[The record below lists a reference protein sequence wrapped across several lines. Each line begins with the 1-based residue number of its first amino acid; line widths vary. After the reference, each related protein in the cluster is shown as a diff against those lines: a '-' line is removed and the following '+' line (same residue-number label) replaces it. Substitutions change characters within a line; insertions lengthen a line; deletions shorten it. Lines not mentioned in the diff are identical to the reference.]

1 MQIIKLNQ
9 MKKTIQILIIFGII
23 FMSCNQKKQRPEPGF
38 YKNLYTHEILNKS
51 EYNDLFGKLYKEYY
65 DSIKGAPY
73 ITFQFE
79 SLIETKDSII
89 QPFKYDVRVGK
100 EYKLRSRTYEKKGMS
115 ISSRIFKTID
125 GDSIQIGGN
134 QTKPTV
140 INLWFIGCRGCVAE
154 IPALNRLQE
163 KYADKVNFIAIT
175 FDDKK
180 DVLKFLRKKD
190 FNYKHIASK
199 DYRYKET
206 STEDYLKY
214 IGSYPYPE
222 NIFIDRDGTIKYI
235 EGGLPSN
242 EDLDLVIKHFESI
255 IDELL
260 LPTKTI

>member
-1 MQIIKLNQ
+1 
-9 MKKTIQILIIFGII
+9 MKKTIQILIIFVII
-23 FMSCNQKKQRPEPGF
+23 LMSCKQKTKRPEPDF
-38 YKNLYTHEILNKS
+38 YKNLYTHEIINKS
-51 EYNDLFGKLYKEYY
+51 EYNDLLSKLYEEYS
-65 DSIKGAPY
+65 DSTKGSPY
-73 ITFQFE
+73 ITFKYE

-89 QPFKYDVRVGK
+89 QPFKYDVRVGN
-100 EYKLRSRTYEKKGMS
+100 EYKVRAHTYEKIGMS

-134 QTKPTV
+134 QIKPMV
-140 INLWFIGCRGCVAE
+140 INLWFIACGGCIAE

-175 FDDKK
+175 FDDEK

-190 FNYKHIASK
+190 FNYKHIASQ
-199 DYRYKET
+199 DDRDKET
-206 STEDYLKY
+206 SIEDYLKY

-222 NIFIDRDGTIKYI
+222 TIFIDRNGTIKYI
-235 EGGLPSN
+235 EGGLPHG

-260 LPTKTI
+260 IPIEETAPEVIS